1 MVGLRQRLE
10 MSIRWRN
17 IPTVGSLEEQGSV
30 TQQGRTDVVRSILVR
45 SRGNL
50 HTLHRALS
58 LSVGAPYALGT
69 TCFSNIAPLLLIS
82 FKSMCLQ

>member
-1 MVGLRQRLE
+1 

-58 LSVGAPYALGT
+58 LSGHL
-69 TCFSNIAPLLLIS
+69 
-82 FKSMCLQ
+82 